1 MADRDVMEYDV
12 VVVGGGPAGLSF
24 AIKLQQLCDKSG
36 KDLSI
41 CLVEKGS
48 EIGSHILSGAVVE
61 PKALDELIPDWK
73 SRGAP
78 LETPAKSDRFYLL
91 SKRFALRVPTPPQMH
106 NKGNY
111 ITSLGNLCRWLGEQ
125 AEELGVDIFPGFSG
139 ADLSIDT
146 DGSIKG
152 VITGD
157 MGRTKDGS
165 QGDNFEPGIELRGK
179 QTIFAEGCRGSL
191 TKKLFDRF
199 KLRTDCDPQVYG
211 IGIKEVWQLDPAN
224 FVSGQITH
232 TAGWPM
238 DLKTYGGSWMYHY
251 GENLLSVGFVLGL
264 NYKNPHLSPFEE
276 MQRFKTHPK
285 FRKLFDGAK
294 RISYGARAISAGGL
308 QSLPKLS
315 FPGGL
320 IIGDAAG
327 FLNVPKI
334 KGTHTAMKSGILA
347 AESVFEEALN
357 DWANKEIV
365 SFQNKLQE
373 SWLWDELHKVRNIK
387 PSFKWGLIF
396 AMIYSA
402 IDTYIFRGKAPW
414 TFSNKADHLQTDKSE
429 NSKPISYPKPDGKV
443 TFDKSSSVFLSN
455 TYHEENQPCH
465 LVLKQPEMALENNLK
480 LYAGLEQNYCPA
492 GVYEYV
498 NEGST
503 KRLQINAQN
512 CVHCKTCDIKDP
524 GQNITWCVPEG
535 SGGPNYSSM

>member
-24 AIKLQQLCDKSG
+24 AIKLKQLCDKSG
-36 KDLSI
+36 KDISV

-139 ADLSIDT
+139 SDLSLDT

-238 DLKTYGGSWMYHY
+238 DSNNIRWL
-251 GENLLSVGFVLGL
+251 VDV
-264 NYKNPHLSPFEE
+264 
-276 MQRFKTHPK
+276 
-285 FRKLFDGAK
+285 
-294 RISYGARAISAGGL
+294 
-308 QSLPKLS
+308 SL
-315 FPGGL
+315 
-320 IIGDAAG
+320 
-327 FLNVPKI
+327 
-334 KGTHTAMKSGILA
+334 
-347 AESVFEEALN
+347 
-357 DWANKEIV
+357 W
-365 SFQNKLQE
+365 
-373 SWLWDELHKVRNIK
+373 
-387 PSFKWGLIF
+387 
-396 AMIYSA
+396 
-402 IDTYIFRGKAPW
+402 
-414 TFSNKADHLQTDKSE
+414 
-429 NSKPISYPKPDGKV
+429 
-443 TFDKSSSVFLSN
+443 
-455 TYHEENQPCH
+455 
-465 LVLKQPEMALENNLK
+465 
-480 LYAGLEQNYCPA
+480 
-492 GVYEYV
+492 
-498 NEGST
+498 
-503 KRLQINAQN
+503 
-512 CVHCKTCDIKDP
+512 
-524 GQNITWCVPEG
+524 
-535 SGGPNYSSM
+535 

>member
-1 MADRDVMEYDV
+1 MVDREVMEYDV

-24 AIKLQQLCDKSG
+24 AIKLKQLCDKSG
-36 KDLSI
+36 KDLSV

-139 ADLSIDT
+139 SDLSLDT

-165 QGDNFEPGIELRGK
+165 EGDNFEPGIELRGK

-238 DLKTYGGSWMYHY
+238 DLTTYGGSWMYHY

-294 RISYGARAISAGGL
+294 RISYGARAISAGGI

-357 DWANKEIV
+357 GWANKEIK

-396 AMIYSA
+396 AMLYSA

-414 TFSNKADHLQTDKSE
+414 TFSNKADHLQTEKAE
-429 NSKPISYPKPDGKV
+429 HSKPISYPKPDGKV

>member
-1 MADRDVMEYDV
+1 M
-12 VVVGGGPAGLSF
+12 
-24 AIKLQQLCDKSG
+24 
-36 KDLSI
+36 
-41 CLVEKGS
+41 
-48 EIGSHILSGAVVE
+48 E

-139 ADLSIDT
+139 SDLSLDA

-165 QGDNFEPGIELRGK
+165 EGDNFEPGIELRGK

-414 TFSNKADHLQTDKSE
+414 TFSNKADHLQTEQSE

>member
-1 MADRDVMEYDV
+1 MTDREVMEYDV

-24 AIKLQQLCDKSG
+24 AIKLKQLSIEAKT
-36 KDLSI
+36 DLSV

-48 EIGSHILSGAVVE
+48 EVGAHILSGAVIE
-61 PKALDELIPDWK
+61 TKSLDELIPDWE

-78 LETPAKSDRFYLL
+78 LETSATSDKFYLL
-91 SKRFALRVPTPPQMH
+91 SKRFALRLPTPPQMH
-106 NKGNY
+106 NQGNY
-111 ITSLGNLCRWLGEQ
+111 ITSLGNLCKWLGEQ
-125 AEELGVDIFPGFSG
+125 AEELGVDIFPGFSCSE
-139 ADLSIDT
+139 LSVDSE
-146 DGSIKG
+146 GNIKG
-152 VITGD
+152 VLTGD
-157 MGRTKDGS
+157 MGRTKDGEK
-165 QGDNFEPGIELRGK
+165 GENFEAGIELKGR

-199 KLRTDCDPQVYG
+199 KLRADCDPQVYG
-211 IGIKEVWQLDPAN
+211 IGIKEIWELDPSKFA
-224 FVSGQITH
+224 SGQITH

-238 DLKTYGGSWMYHY
+238 DLSTYGGSWMYHY

-285 FRKLFDGAK
+285 FRNLFDGAK
-294 RISYGARAISAGGL
+294 RISYGARAISAGGI

-347 AESVFEEALN
+347 AESVFEEAIN
-357 DWANKEIV
+357 GWENKEIT
-365 SFQNKLQE
+365 SFQDKLQK
-373 SWLWDELHKVRNIK
+373 SWLWDELYKVRNIK
-387 PSFKWGLIF
+387 PSFKWGLLF

-402 IDTYIFRGKAPW
+402 IDTYIFRGRAPW
-414 TFSNKADHLQTDKSE
+414 TFSNKADHLQTEKADS
-429 NSKPISYPKPDGKV
+429 SKTKDYPKPDGVV
-443 TFDKSSSVFLSN
+443 TFDKASSVFLSN

-465 LVLKQPEMALENNLK
+465 LVLQQPDMALQRNLK
-480 LYAGLEQNYCPA
+480 FYAGLEQNYCPA

-498 NEGST
+498 DDGSN

-524 GQNITWCVPEG
+524 GQNINWCPPEG
-535 SGGPNYSSM
+535 GGGPNYSSM

>member
-24 AIKLQQLCDKSG
+24 AIKLKQLCDKSG
-36 KDLSI
+36 KDISI

-294 RISYGARAISAGGL
+294 RISYGARAISAGGI

-357 DWANKEIV
+357 GWANKEIK

-396 AMIYSA
+396 AMVYSA

-414 TFSNKADHLQTDKSE
+414 TFSNKADHLQTVKAE
-429 NSKPISYPKPDGKV
+429 HSKPISYPKPDGKV

-465 LVLKQPEMALENNLK
+465 LVLKRPEMALENNLK